1 MKIAKLLV
9 LGVMLLIGSSA
20 KAVDGN
26 VWKTPAFP
34 ANALPEVTEFT
45 TYQEGQTVYLYNVA
59 THLFYTNGN
68 NWATRAS
75 LLFATGGDGNGATA
89 GEAVRG
95 IKVEFTR
102 TDAAIEKG
110 EGVVEL
116 KDDVKGA
123 GTMISAFADA
133 WDGIWTDNNTNA
145 NRFWKVTAN
154 GDSYRISNVTTE
166 PDKFLGWNGKDT
178 RLYLL
183 AADAEGAGID
193 WKIVSPEAYDKY
205 IATITDE
212 HLTTVKNWLASW
224 NVYYQALA
232 LKAKIEEAEAIG
244 ADVSAQISVYNNTE
258 STMEDLTKAIADVEA
273 AILEKEKEQAMGNLD
288 KASVANPVDVTSL
301 FLTNPGYDSNKNDG
315 WQGSTPG
322 FQSYTN
328 AEFYQSVFDTYQK
341 VTGVPEGVFKLSVQ
355 AFYRPGGAQDGY
367 NRFINNDAQIKD
379 VKMYATQ
386 GDLTYSQ
393 AITTPYP
400 EAGATAIGTGGESSV
415 TAQDGSTI
423 YIPNDMNSAEAYF
436 QAGRYNNE
444 MLFIGGIADTLQ
456 IGMKNS
462 KSIGSNWVIY
472 DNWKLTYLGTGEDAY
487 SELIKTI
494 EGTLPDYST
503 LAEDVVVTQSVI
515 DAYIASKAG
524 LESAS
529 GKEAIIAAITAA
541 QEGALAVEENIALW
555 KAYEA
560 IVAEAVKIATLAG
573 SELDPEYAEPV
584 ADYDM
589 DKDDIIKARELD
601 NEALQKLI
609 DEIQAAI
616 DEAMRHP
623 MDDAD
628 VTKYL
633 VNPGFETGD
642 DTGWTGRSS
651 ITDIAHSCAEAYE
664 KGDFDFYQV
673 VKNAP
678 VGVYEISLQGF
689 VRQGAND
696 VAWPAYR
703 DDNDIE
709 KTMRLKNETNWA
721 GVYMNKKWTAL
732 NNCYDVREMG
742 LADFASN
749 PDNLYG
755 PAPYGLNDAAGEP
768 VKNSAGADVYVP
780 NGMSTSQDAF
790 DLGYYKKSAFGLVA
804 KEGDE
809 MRVGIKGNLGGGGSW
824 TWAIWD
830 NFRLTYRGFKAD
842 VVREVLEEEI
852 ENAELFK
859 TEVIGTNVRT
869 IIDEKIAA
877 ANAVKGSEDGKEM
890 FDALTGI
897 FELSDTVRSS
907 RTIFNELKSAYE
919 GLYVAIGEA
928 VAGDA
933 AVAEATA
940 LFNEVGGNYETNYTD
955 ADALAKTA
963 EIQAMIKKLAVPEN
977 MSSASDDTP
986 VDCTQMIQNYNYDAG
1001 NNDGWTLDAN
1011 PGFSSGLIE
1020 VYNANFNEYQDVEL
1034 PAAGTYTL
1042 GVQGFYRFGFADKEY
1057 ETYTANP
1064 EENNNLKLYVK
1075 IGDEETIV
1083 DMPRLASDGSEE
1095 YTSKTVKDGQFVAGD
1110 DLPAGSEWQWT
1121 WMTEPV
1127 ATADSTSATG
1137 VRIINGMIP
1146 VATAFAN
1153 GKFGASLTFKL
1164 NEPGTVRIGLKK
1176 EVQEEGNWCIWDNWK
1191 LTYFGTNS
1199 SKEVTAIEQI
1209 AGAGEAAKTEFFSLN
1224 GTRIQKPMK
1233 GVAIMKQTLS
1243 DGSVK
1248 VRKVIIK

>member
-34 ANALPEVTEFT
+34 VNALPEVTEFT

-541 QEGALAVEENIALW
+541 QDGALAVEENIALW

-623 MDDAD
+623 MEGAD
-628 VTKYL
+628 VTSYL
-633 VNPGFETGD
+633 VNAGFDTNDE
-642 DTGWTGRSS
+642 TGWTGRSS
-651 ITDIAHSCAEAYE
+651 ITDIAHSAAEAFM
-664 KGDFDFYQV
+664 KKDFDLYQE

-678 VGVYEISLQGF
+678 IGVYEISLQGF
-689 VRQGAND
+689 VRAGGNAD
-696 VAWPAYR
+696 AWPNYR
-703 DDNDIE
+703 DNGNDG
-709 KTMRLKNETNWA
+709 KNIAPFAW
-721 GVYMNKKWTAL
+721 VYMNKKQTPL
-732 NNCYDVREMG
+732 NNCYDVQELIYSDFDLTEGYNYLAGMVPFG
-742 LADFASN
+742 LT
-749 PDNLYG
+749 
-755 PAPYGLNDAAGEP
+755 DAAGEP
-768 VKNSAGADVYVP
+768 MKNAAGDDIYVP
-780 NGMSTSQDAF
+780 NNMSQAQDAF
-790 DLGYYKKSAFGLVA
+790 MKGYYKKSAFGLVA
-804 KEGDE
+804 KEGDV
-809 MRVGIKGNLGGGGSW
+809 MRVGIKGDCSATDHW
-824 TWAIWD
+824 VIWD

-852 ENAELFK
+852 ANVEENKKEI
-859 TEVIGTNVRT
+859 IGSNVRA
-869 IIDEKIAA
+869 IIDAKVAD
-877 ANAVKGSEDGKEM
+877 ANAVKGSEDGKDM
-890 FDALTGI
+890 FAALTAL
-897 FELSDTVRSS
+897 FEVGDTVRSS
-907 RTIFNELKSAYE
+907 KAIFAEMLAAYE

-986 VDCTQMIQNYNYDAG
+986 VDCTQMIQNNNYDAA

-1011 PGFSSGLIE
+1011 PGFSSGVIE

-1110 DLPAGSEWQWT
+1110 DLPADSEWQWT

>member
-224 NVYYQALA
+224 DVYYQALA
-232 LKAKIEEAEAIG
+232 LKAVLDEAETIG
-244 ADVSAQISVYNNTE
+244 ADVAAQISIYNNTA
-258 STMEDLTKAIADVEA
+258 STLEELTQAITDAQA
-273 AILEKEKEQAMGNLD
+273 AITAREAEMAADNYGNATAD
-288 KASVANPVDVTSL
+288 KPVDVTSL
-301 FLTNPGYDSNKNDG
+301 FIANPTFVGNKYDG
-315 WQGSTPG
+315 WSGDAFGGYNPKE
-322 FQSYTN
+322 N
-328 AEFYQSVFDTYQK
+328 AEHYNKTYNTYQELK
-341 VTGVPEGVFKLSVQ
+341 DLKPGVYKFNVD
-355 AFYRPGGAQDGY
+355 AFYRAGDAGPAYTNFKAGNAASKYAKIYAATSTDSLS
-367 NRFINNDAQIKD
+367 NNIASP
-379 VKMYATQ
+379 YAA
-386 GDLTYSQ
+386 GLTAAMSTGSWSS
-393 AITTPYP
+393 ATDDET
-400 EAGATAIGTGGESSV
+400 GATY
-415 TAQDGSTI
+415 
-423 YIPNDMNSAEAYF
+423 YIPNNMEAADEF
-436 QAGRYNNE
+436 FAAGNCTDNHV
-444 MLFIGGIADTLQ
+444 FIGVTDGNLKVGVRKDSNV
-456 IGMKNS
+456 GNDW
-462 KSIGSNWVIY
+462 SIF
-472 DNWKLTYLGTGEDAY
+472 DNFTLTYYGNGADAY
-487 SELIKTI
+487 QMWMDEFVASISNYTI
-494 EGTLPDYST
+494 PEGAVYTESYF
-503 LAEDVVVTQSVI
+503 
-515 DAYIASKAG
+515 DAYNALKTSGIKAS
-524 LESAS
+524 SMD
-529 GKEAIIAAITAA
+529 EARTVLNVLNDL
-541 QEGALAVEENIALW
+541 QNNIALW
-555 KAYEA
+555 EEYKA
-560 IVAEAVKIATLAG
+560 IVATAVAVAARSDLNPDY
-573 SELDPEYAEPV
+573 SEPV
-584 ADYDM
+584 GDYDM
-589 DKDDIIKARELD
+589 DLDDNLKAHSMD

-633 VNPGFETGD
+633 VNPDFGTND

-651 ITDIAHSCAEAYE
+651 ITNIAASCAEAYE

-703 DDNDIE
+703 DDSDIE

-742 LADFASN
+742 LADFPSN
-749 PDNLYG
+749 TSETRVG

-768 VKNSAGADVYVP
+768 VKNSAGADVYVA

-809 MRVGIKGNLGGGGSW
+809 MRVGIKGNLGGSGSW

-830 NFRLTYRGFKAD
+830 NFRLYYRGFKAD

-852 ENAELFK
+852 ANAELYK
-859 TEVIGTNVRT
+859 AEVIGTNVRT

-877 ANAVKGSEDGKEM
+877 ANAVKGSEDGREM

-907 RTIFNELKSAYE
+907 RAIFNELKTAYE
-919 GLYVAIGEA
+919 SLYVAIGEA

-933 AVAEATA
+933 AVAEAKA
-940 LFNEVGGNYETNYTD
+940 LFDEVGDNYETNYTD
-955 ADALAKTA
+955 EVAMAKTA

-986 VDCTQMIQNYNYDAG
+986 VDCTQMIQNNNYDAA

-1011 PGFSSGLIE
+1011 PGFSSGVIE

-1095 YTSKTVKDGQFVAGD
+1095 YTSKTVTNGQFVAGD
-1110 DLPAGSEWQWT
+1110 DLPADSQWQWT

>member
-224 NVYYQALA
+224 DVYYQALA
-232 LKAKIEEAEAIG
+232 LKAVLDEAEAIG
-244 ADVSAQISVYNNTE
+244 ADVAAQISIYNNTA
-258 STMEDLTKAIADVEA
+258 STLEELTQAITDAQA
-273 AILEKEKEQAMGNLD
+273 AITAREAEMASDNYGNATAD
-288 KASVANPVDVTSL
+288 KPVDVTSL
-301 FLTNPGYDSNKNDG
+301 FIANPTFVGNKYDG
-315 WQGSTPG
+315 WFGDTFGGYLPKE
-322 FQSYTN
+322 N
-328 AEFYQSVFDTYQK
+328 AEHYNKTYNTYQELK
-341 VTGVPEGVFKLSVQ
+341 DLKPGVYKFNVN
-355 AFYRPGGAQDGY
+355 AFYRAGDAGPAYTNFKAGNAASKYAKIYAATSTDSLSNSIASPYTAGLTAAMSTGAWSSATDDETGVTYFIPNNMEAADEFFAAGNCTDNHVFIGVTDG
-367 NRFINNDAQIKD
+367 NLKVGVRKDSNVGNDWSIFD
-379 VKMYATQ
+379 NFS
-386 GDLTYSQ
+386 LTY
-393 AITTPYP
+393 YGN
-400 EAGATAIGTGGESSV
+400 GA
-415 TAQDGSTI
+415 
-423 YIPNDMNSAEAYF
+423 
-436 QAGRYNNE
+436 
-444 MLFIGGIADTLQ
+444 
-456 IGMKNS
+456 
-462 KSIGSNWVIY
+462 
-472 DNWKLTYLGTGEDAY
+472 DAY
-487 SELIKTI
+487 QMWMDEFVASISNYTI
-494 EGTLPDYST
+494 PEGAVYTESYF
-503 LAEDVVVTQSVI
+503 
-515 DAYIASKAG
+515 DAYNALKTSGAKASNMD
-524 LESAS
+524 
-529 GKEAIIAAITAA
+529 EARTVLNVLNDL
-541 QEGALAVEENIALW
+541 QDNIALW
-555 KAYEA
+555 EEYKA
-560 IVAEAVKIATLAG
+560 IVATALATAAN

-584 ADYDM
+584 GDYDM
-589 DKDDIIKARELD
+589 DLDDNLKAHSMD
-601 NEALQKLI
+601 NAALQALI

-633 VNPGFETGD
+633 VNAGFETGD

-689 VRQGAND
+689 VRQGGND

-703 DDNDIE
+703 DDADLE
-709 KTMRLKNETNWA
+709 KTMRSKNETNWA

-742 LADFASN
+742 LADF
-749 PDNLYG
+749 DTENLYG
-755 PAPYGLNDAAGEP
+755 PAPYGPLEDAAGEP
-768 VKNSAGADVYVP
+768 LKNAAGADVYVP

-790 DLGYYKKSAFGLVA
+790 NLGYYKKSAFGLVA

-809 MRVGIKGNLGGGGSW
+809 MRVGIKGNLGGVGSW

-933 AVAEATA
+933 VVAEATA
-940 LFNEVGGNYETNYTD
+940 LFNEVGGKYETNYTD
-955 ADALAKTA
+955 ADALAKTI
-963 EIQAMIKKLAVPEN
+963 EIKEMILKLAVPEGY
-977 MSSASDDTP
+977 A
-986 VDCTQMIQNYNYDAG
+986 DATDENPKDATWNIVNPSYA
-1001 NNDGWTLDAN
+1001 NNDNEGWSGDA
-1011 PGFSSGLIE
+1011 PAFQS
-1020 VYNANFNEYQDVEL
+1020 YTNAEKFNTASFDAYQDIEGL
-1034 PAAGTYTL
+1034 LAGTYQLTL
-1042 GVQGFYRFGFADKEY
+1042 QGFYRFGGANND
-1057 ETYTANP
+1057 YTTFTEHA
-1064 EENNNLKLYVK
+1064 EENNNLILYAA
-1075 IGDEETIV
+1075 IGDNTYEV
-1083 DMPRLASDGSEE
+1083 AMPRLASGAAAYTAENVDGGFSA
-1095 YTSKTVKDGQFVAGD
+1095 GAGMIWVAD
-1110 DLPAGSEWQWT
+1110 PE
-1121 WMTEPV
+1121 

-1137 VRIINGMIP
+1137 YRVVNNMQQAENAFIDNQYVSSP
-1146 VATAFAN
+1146 V
-1153 GKFGASLTFKL
+1153 TFKVAS
-1164 NEPGTVRIGLKK
+1164 GDKVRIGVKK
-1176 EVQEEGNWCIWDNWK
+1176 SVAQDSDWCIWDNWK